1 MVGFWNGS
9 DSEMRRHLHRKT
21 AGLPDAA
28 LDLLDPLLE
37 VRVAGIDVAP
47 GVEDGDDRLAGVV
60 AAVKAHLR
68 GARAVAEGAEILDA
82 VPAMASEFFGL
93 LAGGG
98 IDHLK
103 SEVVIVI
110 GLGPESSAGLIR
122 SGLTPHRHYC
132 GPNAEIKE
140 AS

>member
-1 MVGFWNGS
+1 LRYSIVVGFWNGS
-9 DSEMRRHLHRKT
+9 DSESAGILHRKA

-37 VRVAGIDVAP
+37 MRVAGIDVAP
-47 GVEDGDDRLAGVV
+47 GVDDGDHRLARVV

-82 VPAMASEFFGL
+82 IPAMASEFFGL

-98 IDHLK
+98 IGHLN
-103 SEVVIVI
+103 SQ
-110 GLGPESSAGLIR
+110 LRLSFRA
-122 SGLTPHRHYC
+122 
-132 GPNAEIKE
+132 
-140 AS
+140 